1 MEIDKISVQEE
12 RRRKEQ
18 GSCFNCGQ
26 KGHLMRDCPNQK
38 NEARV
43 EERPM
48 NAYKGKQRSFQGS
61 KRGGKPTQVR
71 RIAGPGPSSQ
81 ERADKTRMKI
91 REIIAEAYGENHEE
105 DYLRFQEEVEEKG
118 F

>member
-1 MEIDKISVQEE
+1 MVKASQMASYEKQSRQLLGPSTCSRDNRKIKPKWKPTYYKEYQGESMEIDKISVQEE

-48 NAYKGKQRSFQGS
+48 SAFKGKQQSF
-61 KRGGKPTQVR
+61 
-71 RIAGPGPSSQ
+71 
-81 ERADKTRMKI
+81 
-91 REIIAEAYGENHEE
+91 H
-105 DYLRFQEEVEEKG
+105 
-118 F
+118 